1 MGDRIDVSGHL
12 SNLCLGALINFT
24 RRKMYINTEQTTTL
38 QPACEQGMV
47 CLPDRDARIAELAY
61 YKAEQRSFA
70 PGHDLDDWLAAE
82 QEFSMGNNKNPRP
95 TIKVIDD
102 RGGVAQKS

>member
-1 MGDRIDVSGHL
+1 
-12 SNLCLGALINFT
+12 
-24 RRKMYINTEQTTTL
+24 MYMNTEQTTAPE
-38 QPACEQGMV
+38 PACGEGVV

-61 YKAEQRSFA
+61 YNAEQRGFA

-82 QEFSMGNNKNPRP
+82 QEFSIGTNKKPRP

-102 RGGVAQKS
+102 RCGVAKKS